1 MSVLYEVFIGFLLVL
16 IYLQTSRSRECLTL
30 ARQQKDYRCFALAS
44 WSLVHYLLA
53 RGDVLGA
60 REQAEETMAFVWSPG
75 SRDEDWS
82 LACALNAL
90 GSVLLYQGDYAQ
102 TQDVFERATALFK
115 QVGDLWLYGEM
126 HLRLA
131 DVYLAQGEERNGR
144 ALLDERVAID

>member
-16 IYLQTSRSRECLTL
+16 IYLQTSRSRECLAL

-60 REQAEETMAFVWSPG
+60 REQAEETMVFVWTPG
-75 SRDEDWS
+75 SREEDWPV
-82 LACALNAL
+82 ACALTAL

-102 TQDVFERATALFK
+102 TQDVFERATDLFNK
-115 QVGDLWLYGEM
+115 AGALWLYAEM

-131 DVYLAQGEERNGR
+131 DRYLTTEDHTAGR
-144 ALLDERVAID
+144 TLMDE

>member
-16 IYLQTSRSRECLTL
+16 IYLQTSRSRECLAL

-60 REQAEETMAFVWSPG
+60 REQAEEMMVFVWTPG
-75 SRDEDWS
+75 SREEDWPV
-82 LACALNAL
+82 ACALNAL

-102 TQDVFERATALFK
+102 TQDVFERDPDRFNK
-115 QVGDLWLYGEM
+115 RGD
-126 HLRLA
+126 
-131 DVYLAQGEERNGR
+131 
-144 ALLDERVAID
+144 